1 MWQYTHP
8 VRRYAQRDVLLALS
22 FVLGK
27 AQSDGLHKKTSK
39 QEIPEHLLANLPLAD
54 HSERMMNQTDSV
66 PPLGD
71 EEKQREHP
79 PVLSELDEIV
89 LCHRAPDSPVQP
101 QVQVNVP

>member
-1 MWQYTHP
+1 MMKPTHEAKPERLRRLRRPLRQARTDLPRVRHAVLCRDSHGMWQYTHP

-54 HSERMMNQTDSV
+54 HSERM
-66 PPLGD
+66 
-71 EEKQREHP
+71 
-79 PVLSELDEIV
+79 
-89 LCHRAPDSPVQP
+89 
-101 QVQVNVP
+101 